1 MMLSALNLVAQNDVK
16 TNIDSVTVY
25 VSGAIVNRSAK
36 ITVKNGTT
44 TYLLTDLSSELDKKS
59 VRVGIDN
66 QNVTIVSV
74 NHRLDTK
81 EDAEKKKLRYAAD
94 RRKDVI
100 RDSVT
105 ILNAKLDVIEEERN
119 LIVSNNKIA
128 GQNGLTAEQ
137 LDKMAQYFRREL
149 SNLETERIKIEKIIK
164 KYSDEYKRIVQNANN
179 TAKEISTMVSTVE
192 LVLKADREIRNVN
205 VTLNYLINNASW
217 TPFYEVRA
225 TENSTLRLGYN
236 ARVSQTSKEDWNNVR
251 LTLSTGDP
259 SISNTK
265 PEFYTMYLPPQK
277 RYTKPTGTSGK
288 NFVYGHV
295 VDENGDDLP
304 GVSIIESGANN
315 GTISNIDGQFQ
326 LQTKNP
332 NANLTFSYIGC
343 KSQTIRGAE
352 NMFVVL
358 EEDDTQLNEV
368 VVVGYGTSRR
378 GRGRGKNAA
387 QRSNGDEVFCMVE
400 ADEEMEIQ
408 DDFMRS
414 NSYVEPE
421 KSIPMEI
428 AQSFS
433 ATEFRIDIPYTI
445 KSGDRDQD
453 VNMLEYNIN
462 AICQYNATPRYSN
475 DVYLVAQIPE
485 CYRYSLLPGTANLY
499 LNNIYQGETEIAP
512 DHTRDTLSLSIG
524 RDKAISVS
532 RQEVKNST
540 SKSLIG
546 GTYRVVKTY
555 ETTVR
560 NNKRIPV
567 EVLLE
572 DQYPIA
578 KYTDI
583 KVSLVESVGAQVNT
597 DNGRLTWTLNLAP
610 GESKKVRL
618 SYEVKYPKSY
628 SFEVE

>member
-1 MMLSALNLVAQNDVK
+1 
-16 TNIDSVTVY
+16 
-25 VSGAIVNRSAK
+25 
-36 ITVKNGTT
+36 
-44 TYLLTDLSSELDKKS
+44 
-59 VRVGIDN
+59 
-66 QNVTIVSV
+66 
-74 NHRLDTK
+74 
-81 EDAEKKKLRYAAD
+81 
-94 RRKDVI
+94 
-100 RDSVT
+100 
-105 ILNAKLDVIEEERN
+105 
-119 LIVSNNKIA
+119 
-128 GQNGLTAEQ
+128 
-137 LDKMAQYFRREL
+137 
-149 SNLETERIKIEKIIK
+149 
-164 KYSDEYKRIVQNANN
+164 
-179 TAKEISTMVSTVE
+179 
-192 LVLKADREIRNVN
+192 
-205 VTLNYLINNASW
+205 
-217 TPFYEVRA
+217 
-225 TENSTLRLGYN
+225 
-236 ARVSQTSKEDWNNVR
+236 
-251 LTLSTGDP
+251 
-259 SISNTK
+259 
-265 PEFYTMYLPPQK
+265 
-277 RYTKPTGTSGK
+277 
-288 NFVYGHV
+288 
-295 VDENGDDLP
+295 
-304 GVSIIESGANN
+304 
-315 GTISNIDGQFQ
+315 
-326 LQTKNP
+326 
-332 NANLTFSYIGC
+332 
-343 KSQTIRGAE
+343 
-352 NMFVVL
+352 
-358 EEDDTQLNEV
+358 
-368 VVVGYGTSRR
+368 
-378 GRGRGKNAA
+378 
-387 QRSNGDEVFCMVE
+387 
-400 ADEEMEIQ
+400 
-408 DDFMRS
+408 
-414 NSYVEPE
+414 
-421 KSIPMEI
+421 MEI

-583 KVSLVESVGAQVNT
+583 KVSLVESIGAQVNT
-597 DNGRLTWTLNLAP
+597 ENGRLTWTLNLAP